1 MRGLAVI
8 CMTMTVCLG
17 VTTAEARVY
26 DAEEVIREQAGSS
39 GGLGKVSLA
48 ARTAAIEALAAKLK
62 SGDAL
67 MLPRS
72 VSLGEVDLSA
82 LPDGVEISHGHDG
95 VIYINGTH
103 DDIRIIGTHTH
114 ILAGQR
120 GLGKRA
126 RAGRGALNNS
136 VLFDAGTF
144 EGSMNNSVLVD
155 WGKADTRLIWGGH
168 MPRASLS
175 NWSNSLS
182 VYFTAN
188 TNAGQPTTYNLM
200 MTGNCSNSRFYH
212 YVQTN
217 YCANTTP
224 ANIYKDVTG
233 PLTLMQMDSEGSETT
248 TLSYDGCSD
257 VRTII
262 YRVFHSHG
270 GAHGCAGA
278 DNSIYVDGGSDYA
291 FVQCQDIGD
300 PTGRSIRVVGSPT
313 DFHIWGGGWERD
325 ASLGSGDNLL
335 TAFHTPNAFGPV
347 EQSMWCEP
355 TVIDDEVTFQYQ
367 GKDITQGPQGISS
380 FPKPPLVPQTG
391 FAKSAAKKKI
401 ENPLYKMRSSFG
413 AALLSAGADPS
424 GRRPSDEAFAR
435 VLADNRVQ
443 EIEVPEG
450 TFTITRPI
458 TLIQDVA
465 TGGPYRGRV
474 VSRHLSGRH
483 KDRTVIRAL
492 YSDRPAIKVITTD
505 RAERLLKQARH
516 NANGP
521 LPYQNGGYSDM
532 TIEGGNWGIDLT
544 DNYIQ
549 ADLFRNLV
557 IRNQTE
563 VGIMCGT
570 DNLDDACGLE
580 GDCAAH
586 EFDQNKFVNV
596 TFDNTGDYGFF
607 NNMNMLD
614 KLLFL
619 DCHFKGQNK
628 AGLCAPHT
636 GMFAGS
642 ILECT
647 FENINGPGIDFS
659 TKVSFL
665 GYAPHV
671 TAVEG
676 CTFTECGS
684 AERGAMDFGWAEM
697 NVFANCAITTTGKS
711 VKYGYVGTAQYMAN
725 VDIDVNTIDGGAAV
739 ALRHTR
745 HTKNPRNTG
754 NILRDVNANG
764 GTLRFI
770 NDVAEQEA
778 LANSYAGSGYW
789 GALRL
794 RSDWDGFNHE
804 GEKWW
809 QAEDP
814 SDSRPWVYPSLLIDC
829 QFGNGTFD
837 YGLVSTDINGNVTN
851 TVGLQGQVAADFAR
865 GAARL
870 VPGHAAPYVVYD
882 LRGRLI
888 RRVHGAHMSAAAL
901 DLSRGVY
908 LLHDRTSVRTH
919 MRVR

>member
-1 MRGLAVI
+1 MGRFAI
-8 CMTMTVCLG
+8 ACTVMAIFVG
-17 VTTAEARVY
+17 ATTASGRVY
-26 DAEEVIREQAGSS
+26 DAEEAIRKMAKDG

-48 ARTAAIEALAAKLK
+48 SRTAAIEALAGKMK

-82 LPDGVEISHGHDG
+82 VPDGVEISHGYDG
-95 VIYINGTH
+95 VVYINGTH
-103 DDIRIIGTHTH
+103 DDIRFIGTRAH
-114 ILAGQR
+114 IIAGQK
-120 GLGKRA
+120 GLGKGA
-126 RAGRGALNNS
+126 RAGRGSLNNS
-136 VLFDAGTF
+136 LLFDAGTF
-144 EGSMNNSVLVD
+144 EGSMDNSVLVD

-168 MPRASLS
+168 MPRATL
-175 NWSNSLS
+175 NDWSNSLS
-182 VYFTAN
+182 IYFTAN
-188 TNAGQPTTYNLM
+188 TNKGQPVTYNLV

-224 ANIYKDVTG
+224 ANIYRNITG

-262 YRVFHSHG
+262 YRIYHSHG
-270 GAHGCAGA
+270 NAHGCTGA
-278 DNSIYVDGGSDYA
+278 ENSIYIDGGSNCA

-300 PTGRSIRVVGSPT
+300 PTSRSLRVTGSPS
-313 DFHIWGGGWERD
+313 DLQIWGGGWERD
-325 ASLGSGDNLL
+325 ASLSGDNSL
-335 TAFHTPNAFGPV
+335 AVFHTPNAFGGAP
-347 EQSMWCEP
+347 QSEWCEP

-380 FPKPPLVPQTG
+380 FPKPPLVARTG
-391 FAKSAAKKKI
+391 FAKSAAAAKI
-401 ENPLYKMRSSFG
+401 ANPLYKSRASFG
-413 AALLSAGADPS
+413 AALLAAGADPT
-424 GRRPSDEAFAR
+424 GRRPSDEAFAK
-435 VLADNRVQ
+435 VLADNRIQ
-443 EIEVPEG
+443 EVEIPEG

-458 TLIQDVA
+458 TIVQDVA
-465 TGGPYRGRV
+465 TEGPYSGRV

-492 YSDRPAIKVITTD
+492 YTDRPAIKVITTE
-505 RAERLLKQARH
+505 RAERLLKQARQ
-516 NANGP
+516 NASGP

-557 IRNQTE
+557 IRDQTE

-570 DNLDDACGLE
+570 DDLETPCGFTGSCE
-580 GDCAAH
+580 AH
-586 EFDQNKFVNV
+586 EFDQNKFINI

-647 FENINGPGIDFS
+647 FENINGPGIDFY
-659 TKVSFL
+659 TKISFL

-671 TAVEG
+671 TAIEG

-684 AERGAMDFGWAEM
+684 TERAAMDFGWTEL
-697 NVFANCAITTTGKS
+697 NVFANCTITTSGKAI
-711 VKYGYVGTAQYMAN
+711 KYGYIGTAQYMAN
-725 VDIDVNTIDGGAAV
+725 VDVDVTTVDGGAAV

-754 NILRDVNANG
+754 NILRDVRANG
-764 GTLRFI
+764 GNIVFV
-770 NDVAEQEA
+770 NDLAEQEA
-778 LANSYAGSGYW
+778 LADTYSGSSYW

-794 RSDWDGFNHE
+794 RSDWDGFNHD
-804 GEKWW
+804 GVKWW
-809 QAEDP
+809 QMDDP
-814 SDSRPWVYPSLLIDC
+814 SDSRPWVYPSLLIDSE
-829 QFGNGTFD
+829 FGNGRYD
-837 YGLVSTDINGNVTN
+837 YALVATDIDGAVTN
-851 TVGLQGQVAADFAR
+851 TVALQGQVGAGPR
-865 GAARL
+865 GIAAR
-870 VPGHAAPYVVYD
+870 PGVKKATPYVVYD
-882 LRGRLI
+882 LRGRVV
-888 RRVHGAHMSAAAL
+888 RRVHQPRTSAHTL

-908 LLHDRTSVRTH
+908 LLRDGHTVRTH
-919 MRVR
+919 MPVR